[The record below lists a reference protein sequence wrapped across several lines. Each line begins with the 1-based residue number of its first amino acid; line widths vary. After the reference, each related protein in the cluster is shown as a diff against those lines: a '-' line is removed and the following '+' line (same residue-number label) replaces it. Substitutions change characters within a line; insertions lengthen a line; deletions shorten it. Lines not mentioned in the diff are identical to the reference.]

1 MGFRLLPFRDSWNNR
16 PWVGKWSFFSC
27 KKKREKGKKE
37 RNFKLVYK
45 ALFFLSFSH
54 RGLFA
59 RISCTK
65 NWILS
70 MLVTR
75 IVQQG
80 IINAILSSVSKYHTR
95 LFYRSKFF
103 QLIPSISIFTNLYD
117 LSPFSLSINTNFD
130 KFRREFS
137 FVTKFREMLNRRN
150 ENHDEGNNSQAI
162 TSDKKKK
169 IGNYANIIVP
179 YPRLEKE

>member
-1 MGFRLLPFRDSWNNR
+1 M
-16 PWVGKWSFFSC
+16 
-27 KKKREKGKKE
+27 
-37 RNFKLVYK
+37 VYK
-45 ALFFLSFSH
+45 ALFFFVF
-54 RGLFA
+54 FA
-59 RISCTK
+59 SGFVCSYFLHEELDSID
-65 NWILS
+65 
-70 MLVTR
+70 VGYYR

-137 FVTKFREMLNRRN
+137 LVTKFRETLNRRN

-162 TSDKKKK
+162 TSDKKKEV
-169 IGNYANIIVP
+169 GNYANIIVP

>member
-1 MGFRLLPFRDSWNNR
+1 M
-16 PWVGKWSFFSC
+16 
-27 KKKREKGKKE
+27 
-37 RNFKLVYK
+37 
-45 ALFFLSFSH
+45 
-54 RGLFA
+54 
-59 RISCTK
+59 
-65 NWILS
+65 
-70 MLVTR
+70 
-75 IVQQG
+75 
-80 IINAILSSVSKYHTR
+80 
-95 LFYRSKFF
+95 
-103 QLIPSISIFTNLYD
+103 
-117 LSPFSLSINTNFD
+117 SINTNFD